1 MITMMRMRTV
11 TGSITMSIT
20 KRIFMNRWRMKD
32 FANVDVD
39 SDDDG
44 DDDDNDYDDFD
55 VDGGDID
62 ENCAERPKPPRF
74 LRLCFYFPHK
84 ISDS

>member
-1 MITMMRMRTV
+1 
-11 TGSITMSIT
+11 
-20 KRIFMNRWRMKD
+20 MNRWRMKD
-32 FANVDVD
+32 FANVDAD

>member
-1 MITMMRMRTV
+1 
-11 TGSITMSIT
+11 
-20 KRIFMNRWRMKD
+20 MKD
-32 FANVDVD
+32 FANVDAD

-44 DDDDNDYDDFD
+44 ERK
-55 VDGGDID
+55 GK
-62 ENCAERPKPPRF
+62 ERPKPPRF

>member
-1 MITMMRMRTV
+1 
-11 TGSITMSIT
+11 
-20 KRIFMNRWRMKD
+20 MKD
-32 FANVDVD
+32 FANVDAD

-44 DDDDNDYDDFD
+44 DDDDNDYDDNDYDDFD
-55 VDGGDID
+55 VDGGDIN

>member
-1 MITMMRMRTV
+1 
-11 TGSITMSIT
+11 
-20 KRIFMNRWRMKD
+20 MKD
-32 FANVDVD
+32 FANVDAD

-55 VDGGDID
+55 VDGGDIN
-62 ENCAERPKPPRF
+62 ENCAERPKP
-74 LRLCFYFPHK
+74 LCFYFPHK

>member
-1 MITMMRMRTV
+1 MNVSCDFRAKFLYGASLERVMMT
-11 TGSITMSIT
+11 
-20 KRIFMNRWRMKD
+20 MKD
-32 FANVDVD
+32 FANVDAD

-55 VDGGDID
+55 VDGGAID